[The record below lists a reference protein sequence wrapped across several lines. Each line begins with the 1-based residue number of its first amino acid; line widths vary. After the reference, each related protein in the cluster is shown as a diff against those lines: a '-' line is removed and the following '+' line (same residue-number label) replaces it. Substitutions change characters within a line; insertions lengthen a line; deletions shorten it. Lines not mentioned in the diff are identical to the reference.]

1 MTEGPAGEPIT
12 GTPAGTNEPAPPA
25 SEGSFARLGGVLFS
39 PDETFESIARK
50 PDWLVPLL
58 LFMALSLFSGY
69 VFAHHVDFAAPARE
83 QMEAQGKLT
92 SDQIEA
98 QSKVIGSIAKVA
110 AYCSPVISVVMFVI
124 VASLLMLAY
133 RMMAGEGDFKQY
145 FSVTLYA
152 WLPQIIQALIMA
164 IILLTRSEL
173 LSAADLPALVR
184 SNLGFLVD
192 MHEHKV
198 LFSLLTSIDAF
209 TIWSLVLM
217 VIGFAH
223 VSHFSKQ
230 KSASVLI
237 TLWAI
242 WTGLKLSFVA
252 IGAMMGP
259 K

>member
-1 MTEGPAGEPIT
+1 M
-12 GTPAGTNEPAPPA
+12 
-25 SEGSFARLGGVLFS
+25 
-39 PDETFESIARK
+39 
-50 PDWLVPLL
+50 
-58 LFMALSLFSGY
+58 
-69 VFAHHVDFAAPARE
+69 
-83 QMEAQGKLT
+83 
-92 SDQIEA
+92 
-98 QSKVIGSIAKVA
+98 
-110 AYCSPVISVVMFVI
+110 
-124 VASLLMLAY
+124 MLAY
-133 RMMAGEGDFKQY
+133 RMMAGEGDFRQY

-152 WLPQIIQALIMA
+152 WLPQIIQGLIMS

-173 LSAADLPALVR
+173 VSAADLPGLVR

-198 LFSLLTSIDAF
+198 LFSLLTAIDAF

-217 VIGFAH
+217 VIGFAY
-223 VSHFSKQ
+223 VARFSKQ
-230 KSASVLI
+230 KSAGVLI